1 MTLTTQAWTS
11 LVVLAVAVA
20 AVLFVAAGTVHYW
33 EAWMYLAVFV
43 GASAFITADLIK
55 RDPELLSRRMRGGPT
70 AEQETTQRVI
80 MIFASLAFAAL
91 LVVPALD
98 RRLHWSS
105 VPTVVVLA
113 GDVLVVIGFSFI
125 GRVYREN
132 TFTAATIR
140 VESGQRVIS
149 TGPYAIVR
157 HPMYA
162 SALLYLIGTPLALGS
177 YVGLIAFVVMVATL
191 IWRLLDEERVLMRDL
206 PGYTEYMARV
216 RSRLVPH
223 VW

>member
-33 EAWMYLAVFV
+33 EAWMYLVVFV

-91 LVVPALD
+91 LVMPALD

-113 GDVLVVIGFSFI
+113 GDVLVLMGFSFI

-132 TFTAATIR
+132 TYTAATIR

-149 TGPYAIVR
+149 TGAYDRPSSDVRECTALPHWYAAR
-157 HPMYA
+157 TR
-162 SALLYLIGTPLALGS
+162 LIRWADCVCRDGGDADLA
-177 YVGLIAFVVMVATL
+177 VA
-191 IWRLLDEERVLMRDL
+191 R
-206 PGYTEYMARV
+206 
-216 RSRLVPH
+216 
-223 VW
+223 